1 VQSQKAE
8 FFQVAKR
15 NITNQKMIDKWGKS
29 TLRSNVRKVQAFHSA
44 VDYVFGF
51 VNLNKLALKEVFMT
65 GKPISVKFQLKKGSE
80 EAFFAERD
88 QRKLRELREK
98 SKEEATRKYTEEHKY
113 HCFRCGTQSL
123 AEIDE
128 GKVKIDI
135 CVNENCGAIHLD
147 PGELKEIIKD
157 QRALSA
163 AKNAFLSVFK
173 K

>member
-1 VQSQKAE
+1 MAG
-8 FFQVAKR
+8 KR
-15 NITNQKMIDKWGKS
+15 
-29 TLRSNVRKVQAFHSA
+29 V
-44 VDYVFGF
+44 
-51 VNLNKLALKEVFMT
+51 
-65 GKPISVKFQLKKGSE
+65 SVKIQPQKGSE
-80 EAFFAERD
+80 HAFFAKQD
-88 QRKLRELREK
+88 QKKLRKLRKKAADESTK
-98 SKEEATRKYTEEHKY
+98 KYREEHKY

-135 CVNENCGAIHLD
+135 CVNENCGALHLD

-157 QRALSA
+157 QGSLSA

>member
-1 VQSQKAE
+1 MT
-8 FFQVAKR
+8 AKR
-15 NITNQKMIDKWGKS
+15 
-29 TLRSNVRKVQAFHSA
+29 V
-44 VDYVFGF
+44 
-51 VNLNKLALKEVFMT
+51 
-65 GKPISVKFQLKKGSE
+65 SVKIQPEKGSE

-98 SKEEATRKYTEEHKY
+98 AAEEATKKYCEEHKY
-113 HCFRCGTQSL
+113 HCFRCGSQSL

-128 GKVKIDI
+128 GNVKIDI

>member
-1 VQSQKAE
+1 MTE
-8 FFQVAKR
+8 KR
-15 NITNQKMIDKWGKS
+15 
-29 TLRSNVRKVQAFHSA
+29 V
-44 VDYVFGF
+44 
-51 VNLNKLALKEVFMT
+51 
-65 GKPISVKFQLKKGSE
+65 SVKIQPKKGSE
-80 EAFFAERD
+80 EAHFAERD
-88 QRKLRELREK
+88 QHLLRELREK
-98 SKEEATRKYTEEHKY
+98 AAAEATKKYCEEHKH

-128 GKVKIDI
+128 GNVKIDI

>member
-1 VQSQKAE
+1 MA
-8 FFQVAKR
+8 
-15 NITNQKMIDKWGKS
+15 GKH
-29 TLRSNVRKVQAFHSA
+29 V
-44 VDYVFGF
+44 
-51 VNLNKLALKEVFMT
+51 
-65 GKPISVKFQLKKGSE
+65 SVKIQPKKGAE
-80 EAFFAERD
+80 EAFFAEQD
-88 QRKLRELREK
+88 QKKLRELREK
-98 SKEEATRKYTEEHKY
+98 AKDEATNKYREEHKY

-135 CVNENCGAIHLD
+135 CVNENCGALHLD

-157 QRALSA
+157 QGSLSS

>member
-1 VQSQKAE
+1 MAE
-8 FFQVAKR
+8 KR
-15 NITNQKMIDKWGKS
+15 
-29 TLRSNVRKVQAFHSA
+29 V
-44 VDYVFGF
+44 
-51 VNLNKLALKEVFMT
+51 
-65 GKPISVKFQLKKGSE
+65 SVKIQPKKGSE

-88 QRKLRELREK
+88 QNKLRALREK
-98 SKEEATRKYTEEHKY
+98 AAAEATKKYSEEHKY

-128 GKVKIDI
+128 GHVKIDI

-157 QRALSA
+157 RSALSS

-173 K
+173 KE

>member
-1 VQSQKAE
+1 
-8 FFQVAKR
+8 
-15 NITNQKMIDKWGKS
+15 
-29 TLRSNVRKVQAFHSA
+29 
-44 VDYVFGF
+44 
-51 VNLNKLALKEVFMT
+51 MT
-65 GKPISVKFQLKKGSE
+65 GKRVSVKIQPKKGSE

-98 SKEEATRKYTEEHKY
+98 AAEESTKKYCEEHKY
-113 HCFRCGTQSL
+113 HCFRCGSQSL